1 MNYRAEAVRRTGEGG
16 VPYLGWDIV
25 GEDPAERI
33 RVEDVTED
41 AAFALALAEALTRLG
56 AERVRVKRMPSLS
69 LKASSQSRKSSAPP
83 MDLSSN
89 IL

>member
-56 AERVRVKRMPSLS
+56 AERVHVYDIISDFLSDSDWKRSL
-69 LKASSQSRKSSAPP
+69 LDR
-83 MDLSSN
+83 
-89 IL
+89 